1 MKNGGRRTAGRNGTM
16 ELTPEVLKQIDTATR
31 TAFREESAALEVRIA
46 EKFKTSRAIPAADLA
61 GADEL
66 ARRRTQPSRHGR
78 GYDVHEGKGLDFVR
92 FVKAHA
98 VARTRGTDP
107 ARVAEAWGYKRVA
120 EVIEAGLRG
129 GMSHDAFTPEQ
140 RAVAMTESVMAD
152 GGAIVPDEFS
162 SEFIELL
169 RPATV
174 VRASGARV
182 VPMNSGTLSMG
193 RQNSAGTA
201 SYQGET
207 ENIAPSKLGV
217 GQLAASAKKL
227 TALTPISNDLI
238 RDNAISAEALVRDD
252 LIAVMARKED
262 ITFIR
267 ALGTQYQPKGI
278 LYWTADTNKF
288 DATQDGAV
296 ATVAEVTADLARLL
310 QLVDESDVNVDLASA
325 AGTVGWIM
333 TPRSKWFL
341 FGMVNEHGV
350 PVFRDELRM
359 GKLWNHP
366 VRTTTQIPNTLG
378 SGSDES
384 EVYFGIFDQAIIAE
398 NTNLIVDA
406 FPGGAYHDGTSVVSG
421 ISADQTVIRTIARHD
436 FLVRHNNCFAVL
448 EAVRWGAV

>member
-1 MKNGGRRTAGRNGTM
+1 M
-16 ELTPEVLKQIDTATR
+16 ETLSVDLQKQIDSLVR
-31 TAFREESAALEVRIA
+31 NAFKEESAALEVRIA
-46 EKFKTSRAIPAADLA
+46 EKFKTTRAFPAADLA

-66 ARRRTQPSRHGR
+66 ARRQPSKHGR
-78 GYDVHEGKGLDFVR
+78 GYDVHDGKGLDFVR

-98 VARTRGTDP
+98 VARTRGADP
-107 ARVAEAWGYKRVA
+107 ALVAKQWGYKRVA

-129 GMSHDAFTPEQ
+129 NMQHEAFTPEQ

-152 GGAIVPDEFS
+152 GGALVPDEFS

-193 RQNSAGTA
+193 RQNTAGTA

-207 ENIAPSKLGV
+207 ENIAPSKLSV
-217 GQLAASAKKL
+217 GQLQASAKKL

-238 RDNAISAEALVRDD
+238 RDAAISAEALVRDD
-252 LIAVMARKED
+252 LVAVMARKED

-278 LYWTADTNKF
+278 LYWTAETNKF
-288 DATQDGAV
+288 DATQDGPS

-378 SGSDES
+378 DGSDES

-406 FPGGAYHDGTSVVSG
+406 FPGGAYADSNGTVVSG

-448 EAVRWGAV
+448 EAVRWGATAA